1 MVESILRDPAPFR
14 KKKVRAEN
22 FEIFSERF
30 LFEKLT
36 KIKTTIGSKCKKL
49 LCFSQ
54 KEFLRGRLDNL

>member
-14 KKKVRAEN
+14 KKKVCAEN
-22 FEIFSERF
+22 FEIFSGRF

-49 LCFSQ
+49 LL
-54 KEFLRGRLDNL
+54 FLAKRILKR